1 MTTVII
7 EFSCAALCIFL
18 MLAFKSGNR
27 GLWLL
32 AVAFLLSLIGD
43 VFMGSRSTGT
53 NYFYGILFYFIAHIC
68 FSLYA
73 LGAISKGRLSWPLLA
88 AVTIPYLVFYFA
100 FLLQSPQ
107 LKGNSVLAA
116 AVFFYLLVSCFS
128 LTVSVDFGGGL
139 SVSWIFTAGI
149 LCLLLSDTIIAL
161 GDFMRYRRLS
171 FMVMPLFHT
180 SHILIVLS
188 VTLKVL
194 FQVKHCGKGKHN
206 CIMAIWRQ

>member
-1 MTTVII
+1 MTTLVI
-7 EFSCAALCIFL
+7 EFSCAAVCIFL
-18 MLAFKSGNR
+18 MRAYPSGNR
-27 GLWLL
+27 RLWLL
-32 AVAFLLSLIGD
+32 AAAFILSFIGD
-43 VFMGSRSTGT
+43 VFMGSRTTGM
-53 NYFYGILFYFIAHIC
+53 NYIYGILFYFIAQIC

-73 LGAISKGRLSWPLLA
+73 LKAISKGKPSWPLFT

-100 FLLQSPQ
+100 ALLQSPQ
-107 LKGNSVLAA
+107 LKANSALAA

-128 LTVSVDFGGGL
+128 LAASFDFSGGL

-171 FMVMPLFHT
+171 FMMMPLFHA

-188 VTLKVL
+188 VTLKNVL
-194 FQVKHCGKGKHN
+194 YRKKN
-206 CIMAIWRQ
+206 TSL